1 MLSHDEVDV
10 PIVAI
15 VGNAKT
21 SDKASAA
28 AEVLG
33 RELARAGFR
42 ILVYSSEPDF
52 LECHVVRGY
61 VASRGAVRY
70 SIQVRYPLHRVKPAF
85 AEQSTNS
92 ELFDW
97 RPDNAPDWEMSFYQ
111 SLSEVHGVVL
121 IGGGPSTLS
130 AGAVARGHELA
141 ILALP
146 GFGGKAEQ
154 VWQNLRPGQD
164 LASSDEVSLMARPDW
179 SEDVA
184 AECVKALKDQLARKA
199 EHARQRRL
207 EEMRKEISL
216 RRHAVVAAL
225 LFAVAFA
232 MVPISTLDKPAPWM
246 VIAAL
251 FVCPAL
257 AGISGATIRLVFDLR
272 QGSLPLSPQSA
283 ITTGALG
290 LIAGG
295 VAGLLFITAQ
305 MATATEQGVFSKQA
319 AHLVPFC
326 FLIGFTAGMTL
337 DAVFRK
343 LIATD
348 VLQTGSIETK
358 KRS

>member
-1 MLSHDEVDV
+1 MDTADT
-10 PIVAI
+10 PIIAI

-21 SDKASAA
+21 SDKASSV
-28 AEVLG
+28 AEALG
-33 RELARAGFR
+33 RELAKAGFR

-61 VASRGAVRY
+61 VAGRDAVRC
-70 SIQVRYPLHRVKPAF
+70 SIQVRYPLHSVKPAF

-97 RPDNAPDWEMSFYQ
+97 RPDHAPDWEMSFYQ
-111 SLSEVHGVVL
+111 SLSEVQGVVL

-130 AGAVARGHELA
+130 AGAVARGHHTA

-146 GFGGKAEQ
+146 GFGGKAER

-164 LASSDEVSLMARPDW
+164 LASSDEISLMARPDW
-179 SEDVA
+179 PDEMA

-199 EHARQRRL
+199 ENARQKRL
-207 EEMRKEISL
+207 EELRKETSV

-225 LFAVAFA
+225 LFAGAFA
-232 MVPISTLDKPAPWM
+232 MVPISTWDNPVPWM

-272 QGSLPLSPQSA
+272 EGSLPLSPQSA

-295 VAGLLFITAQ
+295 VSGLLFITAQ
-305 MATATEQGVFSKQA
+305 MATATEQGMLPKQA

-343 LIATD
+343 LIATE
-348 VLQTGSIETK
+348 VLQTGSIEA
-358 KRS
+358 KRRS

>member
-1 MLSHDEVDV
+1 MDGAET
-10 PIVAI
+10 PIIAI
-15 VGNAKT
+15 VGNTKT
-21 SDKASAA
+21 SDQASAA

-33 RELARAGFR
+33 RELAKAGFR
-42 ILVYSSEPDF
+42 ILVYSSDPDF

-61 VASRGAVRY
+61 VATRTAVRC
-70 SIQVRYPLHRVKPAF
+70 SIQVRYPLHSVKPAF

-97 RPDNAPDWEMSFYQ
+97 RPDHAPDWEMSFYR
-111 SLSEVHGVVL
+111 SIGEVQGVIL
-121 IGGGPSTLS
+121 LGGGPSTMI
-130 AGAVARGHELA
+130 AGAVARGHQLA
-141 ILALP
+141 IIALP
-146 GFGGKAEQ
+146 GFGGKSEQ

-164 LASSDEVSLMARPDW
+164 LASGDEISLMARPEW
-179 SEDVA
+179 SDQMGV
-184 AECVKALKDQLARKA
+184 ECVKALADQLSRKA
-199 EHARQRRL
+199 EAARQKRL
-207 EEMRKEISL
+207 EEVRKETSV
-216 RRHAVVAAL
+216 RRHAVVAAV
-225 LFAVAFA
+225 LFAAAFA
-232 MVPISTLDKPAPWM
+232 MVPISAWTNPPPWL
-246 VIAAL
+246 VTAAL

-305 MATATEQGVFSKQA
+305 MATSTATTDPNVLAKQA
-319 AHLVPFC
+319 ARLVPFC

-348 VLQTGSIETK
+348 VAETSGIEAK

>member
-1 MLSHDEVDV
+1 MGTAETPV
-10 PIVAI
+10 IAI

-21 SDKASAA
+21 SDRASDA

-33 RELARAGFR
+33 RELAKAGCR
-42 ILVYSSEPDF
+42 ILVYSSDPDF

-61 VASRGAVRY
+61 VASRSAVRC
-70 SIQVRYPLHRVKPAF
+70 SIQVRYPLHSVKPAF

-97 RPDNAPDWEMSFYQ
+97 RPDHSPDWQMSFYQ
-111 SLSEVHGVVL
+111 SISEVQGVIL
-121 IGGGPSTLS
+121 MGGGPSTLI
-130 AGAVARGHELA
+130 AGAVARGHHLA
-141 ILALP
+141 IVALP
-146 GFGGKAEQ
+146 GFGGMSEQ

-164 LASSDEVSLMARPDW
+164 LANGDEISLMARPDW
-179 SEDVA
+179 SDEMG
-184 AECVKALKDQLARKA
+184 AECIQAITNQLARKA
-199 EHARQRRL
+199 ELARQKRL
-207 EEMRKEISL
+207 EEVRKEISIL
-216 RRHAVVAAL
+216 RHAVIAAV
-225 LFAVAFA
+225 LFVLAFT
-232 MVPISTLDKPAPWM
+232 MVSISFLNNPAQWVVM
-246 VIAAL
+246 AAL

-257 AGISGATIRLVFDLR
+257 AGVSGATIRLVFDLR
-272 QGSLPLSPQSA
+272 QGSVPLSPQSA

-305 MATATEQGVFSKQA
+305 IATTEPGTFPRQA
-319 AHLVPFC
+319 ARLVPFC

-348 VLQTGSIETK
+348 VLETSSIEVK

>member
-1 MLSHDEVDV
+1 MGTADT
-10 PIVAI
+10 PIISI

-21 SDKASAA
+21 SDKAASAA
-28 AEVLG
+28 ETLG
-33 RELARAGFR
+33 RELAKAGFR

-61 VASRGAVRY
+61 VASRTAVRC
-70 SIQVRYPLHRVKPAF
+70 SIQVRYPLHSVKPAF

-97 RPDNAPDWEMSFYQ
+97 RPDHAQDWEMSFYQ
-111 SLSEVHGVVL
+111 SLSEVQGVVL
-121 IGGGPSTLS
+121 MGGGASTLS
-130 AGAVARGHELA
+130 AGAVARGHQLA
-141 ILALP
+141 MLALP

-154 VWQNLRPGQD
+154 VWQSLRPGQD
-164 LASSDEVSLMARPDW
+164 LASSDDISLMANPDW
-179 SEDVA
+179 SEEMA
-184 AECVKALKDQLARKA
+184 AECVKAIKDQLARKA
-199 EHARQRRL
+199 ESALREKL
-207 EEMRKEISL
+207 EEAIKETSV
-216 RRHAVVAAL
+216 RRHAVVAGL
-225 LFAVAFA
+225 LFAAGFA
-232 MVPISTLDKPAPWM
+232 MVPIAAWDKPVPWM
-246 VIAAL
+246 VVAVL

-272 QGSLPLSPQSA
+272 QGSPPLSSQSA

-305 MATATEQGVFSKQA
+305 MATASEQGMLPKQA
-319 AHLVPFC
+319 ARLVPFC
-326 FLIGFTAGMTL
+326 FLIGFIAGMTL

-348 VLQTGSIETK
+348 VLQTSSIETK
-358 KRS
+358 KQS

>member
-1 MLSHDEVDV
+1 METAEN

-33 RELARAGFR
+33 RELAKAGFR
-42 ILVYSSEPDF
+42 ILVYSSESEF

-61 VASRGAVRY
+61 VASRVAVRC
-70 SIQVRYPLHRVKPAF
+70 SIQVRYPLHGVKPAF
-85 AEQSTNS
+85 AEQSTNR

-97 RPDNAPDWEMSFYQ
+97 RPDHAPDWEMSFYQ
-111 SLSEVHGVVL
+111 SIGEVQGVVL
-121 IGGGPSTLS
+121 MGGGPSTLI
-130 AGAVARGHELA
+130 AGAVARGHQLA
-141 ILALP
+141 IAALP
-146 GFGGKAEQ
+146 GFGGKSEQ

-164 LASSDEVSLMARPDW
+164 LANSDEISLMARPDW
-179 SEDVA
+179 SDEMA
-184 AECVKALKDQLARKA
+184 AECVTAITDQLARKA
-199 EHARQRRL
+199 ESDRQKRL
-207 EEMRKEISL
+207 EEMRKETSI
-216 RRHAVVAAL
+216 RRHAVVASL

-232 MVPISTLDKPAPWM
+232 MVPISAWDKPVPWM

-251 FVCPAL
+251 FICPAL

-272 QGSLPLSPQSA
+272 QGALPLSPQSA

-295 VAGLLFITAQ
+295 LAGLLFITAQ
-305 MATATEQGVFSKQA
+305 MATATDPGAFPRQA
-319 AHLVPFC
+319 ARLVPFC
-326 FLIGFTAGMTL
+326 FMIGFTAGMTL

-348 VLQTGSIETK
+348 VLDTSSIEAK

>member
-1 MLSHDEVDV
+1 MATTEI
-10 PIVAI
+10 PIIAI

-21 SDKASAA
+21 SDKTAAA

-33 RELARAGFR
+33 RELAKAGLR
-42 ILVYSSEPDF
+42 ILVYASEPDF

-61 VASRGAVRY
+61 VASRAAVHN
-70 SIQVRYPLHRVKPAF
+70 SIQVRYPLHSVKPAF

-97 RPDNAPDWEMSFYQ
+97 RPDPAPDWELSFYQ
-111 SLSEVHGVVL
+111 SIGEVQGV
-121 IGGGPSTLS
+121 IMMGGGPSTLI
-130 AGAVARGHELA
+130 AGAVARGHQLA
-141 ILALP
+141 IVALP

-154 VWQNLRPGQD
+154 LWQNLRPGQD
-164 LASSDEVSLMARPDW
+164 LASSDEISLMARPDW
-179 SEDVA
+179 SDDRG
-184 AECVKALKDQLARKA
+184 AECVKALKDQLSRKA
-199 EHARQRRL
+199 ESARQKRL
-207 EEMRKEISL
+207 EEVRKETSV
-216 RRHAVVAAL
+216 RRHAVIAGL
-225 LFAVAFA
+225 LFVAAFA
-232 MVPISTLDKPAPWM
+232 MATISAWDQPAAWM
-246 VIAAL
+246 VMAAL

-272 QGSLPLSPQSA
+272 QGALPLSPQSA

-305 MATATEQGVFSKQA
+305 MATAGSGLLPDQTKR
-319 AHLVPFC
+319 LVPFC

-348 VLQTGSIETK
+348 VLETSSIEAK
-358 KRS
+358 KR

>member
-1 MLSHDEVDV
+1 MGGADI

-21 SDKASAA
+21 SDNAPTA
-28 AEVLG
+28 AELLG
-33 RELARAGFR
+33 RELAKAGFR

-52 LECHVVRGY
+52 LESHVVRGY
-61 VASRGAVRY
+61 VASRAAVRC
-70 SIQVRYPLHRVKPAF
+70 SIQVRYPLHGVKPAF

-97 RPDNAPDWEMSFYQ
+97 RPDHAPDWEMSFYQ
-111 SLSEVHGVVL
+111 SLSEVQGVVL
-121 IGGGPSTLS
+121 MGGGPSTLI
-130 AGAVARGHELA
+130 AGAVARGHQLA
-141 ILALP
+141 IVALP

-164 LASSDEVSLMARPDW
+164 LANGDEISLMARPDW
-179 SEDVA
+179 SDEMG
-184 AECVKALKDQLARKA
+184 AEVVKALTDQLSRKA
-199 EHARQRRL
+199 QSAREKRL
-207 EEMRKEISL
+207 EEVRKETSL
-216 RRHAVVAAL
+216 RRHAVVAGL
-225 LFAVAFA
+225 LFVAGFA
-232 MVPISTLDKPAPWM
+232 MVPISAWDKPAPWM
-246 VIAAL
+246 VMVAL
-251 FVCPAL
+251 FVCPVL

-305 MATATEQGVFSKQA
+305 MATATEPGALPKQA
-319 AHLVPFC
+319 ARLVPFC

-348 VLQTGSIETK
+348 VLETTSIEVK
-358 KRS
+358 KRG

>member
-1 MLSHDEVDV
+1 MGAPDN
-10 PIVAI
+10 PTIAI
-15 VGNAKT
+15 VGNAT
-21 SDKASAA
+21 TNDKASAA

-33 RELARAGFR
+33 RELAKAGFR
-42 ILVYSSEPDF
+42 ILVYSSAPDF
-52 LECHVVRGY
+52 LECYVVRGY
-61 VASRGAVRY
+61 VASRAAIRG
-70 SIQVRYPLHRVKPAF
+70 SIQVSYPLHSVKPAF

-97 RPDNAPDWEMSFYQ
+97 RPDHSPDWEMSFYQ
-111 SLSEVHGVVL
+111 SLSEVQGIVL
-121 IGGGPSTLS
+121 MGGGASTLI
-130 AGAVARGHELA
+130 AGAVARGHRLA
-141 ILALP
+141 MVALP

-164 LASSDEVSLMARPDW
+164 LASNDEISLMARPDW
-179 SEDVA
+179 SDEMG
-184 AECVKALKDQLARKA
+184 AECVKALTDQLARKA
-199 EHARQRRL
+199 EIARQKRL
-207 EEMRKEISL
+207 EEIRQEISVV
-216 RRHAVVAAL
+216 RHAVVAGL
-225 LFAVAFA
+225 LFAAAFA
-232 MVPISTLDKPAPWM
+232 MVPISLSDNPAPWL
-246 VIAAL
+246 ATATL

-305 MATATEQGVFSKQA
+305 MATATQLGPLPKQSA
-319 AHLVPFC
+319 RLVPFC

-348 VLQTGSIETK
+348 VLDTSSIEAK
-358 KRS
+358 KRG

>member
-1 MLSHDEVDV
+1 MDAADI
-10 PIVAI
+10 PIIAI

-21 SDKASAA
+21 SDGASAA
-28 AEVLG
+28 AEALG
-33 RELARAGFR
+33 RELAKVGFR
-42 ILVYSSEPDF
+42 ILVYSSDPDF
-52 LECHVVRGY
+52 LESHVVRGY
-61 VASRGAVRY
+61 VAGRAAIRC
-70 SIQVRYPLHRVKPAF
+70 SIQVRYPLYSVKPTF

-97 RPDNAPDWEMSFYQ
+97 RPDHAPDWEMSFYQ
-111 SLSEVHGVVL
+111 SLSVVQGVIL
-121 IGGGPSTLS
+121 IGGGSSTLS
-130 AGAVARGHELA
+130 AGAVARGHQLA

-146 GFGGKAEQ
+146 GFGGKTQQ

-164 LASSDEVSLMARPDW
+164 LVTGDEISLMARPDW
-179 SEDVA
+179 SDEMAV
-184 AECVKALKDQLARKA
+184 ECVKALKDQLTRKA
-199 EHARQRRL
+199 ENAQQRKL
-207 EEMRKEISL
+207 AEMRKEISV
-216 RRHAVVAAL
+216 RRHAVVAGL
-225 LFAVAFA
+225 LFAAAFA
-232 MVPISTLDKPAPWM
+232 MVPISTWDKPVPWM

-290 LIAGG
+290 LIAGA

-305 MATATEQGVFSKQA
+305 MATATEQGMFPKQA

-348 VLQTGSIETK
+348 VLQTSSIEAK
-358 KRS
+358 KKP

>member
-1 MLSHDEVDV
+1 MGGIETPV
-10 PIVAI
+10 IAI

-21 SDKASAA
+21 SDKAPAA

-33 RELARAGFR
+33 RELAKAGFR

-61 VASRGAVRY
+61 VASRTAVRC
-70 SIQVRYPLHRVKPAF
+70 SIQVRYPLHSVKPAF

-97 RPDNAPDWEMSFYQ
+97 RPDHAPDWEMSFYQ
-111 SLSEVHGVVL
+111 SIGEVEGVIL
-121 IGGGPSTLS
+121 MGGGPSTLIG
-130 AGAVARGHELA
+130 GAVARGHQLA
-141 ILALP
+141 IVALP

-154 VWQNLRPGQD
+154 VWQNLRPGVDQ
-164 LASSDEVSLMARPDW
+164 ASSDEISMMARPDW
-179 SEDVA
+179 SDQMA
-184 AECVKALKDQLARKA
+184 TECIKALTDQLARKA
-199 EHARQRRL
+199 ESVRQKRL
-207 EEMRKEISL
+207 EEVRKETSV

-225 LFAVAFA
+225 LFAAAFA
-232 MVPISTLDKPAPWM
+232 MVPISAWTNPPAWAVM
-246 VIAAL
+246 AAL

-272 QGSLPLSPQSA
+272 QGSVPLSPQSA

-295 VAGLLFITAQ
+295 LAGLLFITAQ
-305 MATATEQGVFSKQA
+305 MATATTPGVLPTQA
-319 AHLVPFC
+319 ARLVPFC

-348 VLQTGSIETK
+348 VLETSSIEAK
-358 KRS
+358 KRP